1 MKWSTGTAG
10 CLLAVVVL
18 SALSGCGTRAPDSDM
33 SVGEA
38 FATAN
43 PDVEGAFDAV
53 VPRYERLG
61 KVREEACGD
70 RQLLNSRK
78 ENLIRT
84 RHSLDVPLPP
94 TDRRSPAEINDLMV
108 GQLQMRGW
116 IPTERT
122 ASRDD
127 SASVSASLTKQGTP
141 AGIRIGST
149 RERSK
154 SGPDTVILR
163 VTISSGCLNNPKA
176 KL

>member
-1 MKWSTGTAG
+1 MKWSTGTVG

-18 SALSGCGTRAPDSDM
+18 ATLTGCGTRAPDSDM
-33 SVGEA
+33 TIDEA

-53 VPRYERLG
+53 FPRYEPLS
-61 KVREEACGD
+61 KVREDACGD

-84 RHSLDVPLPP
+84 RHSLDVTLPP
-94 TDRRSPAEINDLMV
+94 TDRRSPAEIHDLMV

-116 IPTERT
+116 LPTERT
-122 ASRDD
+122 APRDD
-127 SASVSASLTKQGTP
+127 SASVSASLSKQGTP
-141 AGIRIGST
+141 AGVRIAST

-154 SGPDTVILR
+154 SGPDTVIVR